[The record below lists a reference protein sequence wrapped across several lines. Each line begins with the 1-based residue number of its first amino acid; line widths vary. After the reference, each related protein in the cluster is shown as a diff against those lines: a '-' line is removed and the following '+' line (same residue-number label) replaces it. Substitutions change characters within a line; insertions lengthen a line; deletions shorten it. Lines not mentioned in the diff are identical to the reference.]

1 LRRGAIIQGCHRI
14 PERGETEVETAEQRR
29 GGFSRLILFNEI
41 ILVAVLL
48 VISGAISIGTS
59 KFYSSINI
67 INILRDSSMAIIA
80 GIGMTMLLI
89 TGEVDLSIG
98 SLVAFVGVVTM
109 DITNK
114 SMSVPLGVLAGMGL
128 GALVGLVNGLIRTK
142 LRVNSLIGTIAMMMI
157 LRGSVYLY
165 SLAAVQNYHQLR
177 SFYEIGNGYAGFMPI
192 PVLIMIVLYV
202 SFLMV
207 ITRTVM
213 GRRLYATGGNY
224 VAAKISGIKVDTLKI
239 ITFVLNSTLAAISGI
254 ILVSR
259 MNSGQPNA
267 GVGFELSVIAGV
279 ILGGTSLGGGEGT
292 LIGTLIGV
300 LILRVINNGIII
312 LRWNQDLQIVI
323 SGVVIILAIFID
335 NKRKVARSKI
345 ITA

>member
-1 LRRGAIIQGCHRI
+1 M
-14 PERGETEVETAEQRR
+14 EVETAEQRR

-114 SMSVPLGVLAGMGL
+114 TMSVPLGVLAGMGL

-202 SFLMV
+202 SFLML

>member
-1 LRRGAIIQGCHRI
+1 MDEA
-14 PERGETEVETAEQRR
+14 
-29 GGFSRLILFNEI
+29 GFIKKDRLVSKLVLFNEI
-41 ILVAVLL
+41 ILVAVLII
-48 VISGAISIGTS
+48 ISAAISIGTP
-59 KFYSSINI
+59 KFYSTTNI
-67 INILRDSSMAIIA
+67 LNILRDSSMAIIA

-114 SMSVPLGVLAGMGL
+114 TMNVPLGVIAGMGL
-128 GALVGLVNGLIRTK
+128 GATVGLINGLVRTK
-142 LRVNSLIGTIAMMMI
+142 LKVNSLIGTIAMMMI
-157 LRGSVYLY
+157 LRGGVYIY
-165 SLAAVQNYHQLR
+165 RIAAVQNYHQLR
-177 SFYEIGNGYAGFMPI
+177 AFYEIGNGYVGFMPI
-192 PVLIMIVLYV
+192 PILIMIVIYFA
-202 SFLMV
+202 FLLIV
-207 ITRTVM
+207 NRSVM
-213 GRRLYATGGNY
+213 GRHLYATGGNY
-224 VAAKISGIKVDTLKI
+224 TAAKISGIKVDNLKI
-239 ITFVLNSTLAAISGI
+239 LTFVMNSTFAAISGI

-267 GVGFELSVIAGV
+267 GVGFELSVISGV

-323 SGVVIILAIFID
+323 SGIVIIIAVFID
-335 NKRKVARSKI
+335 TKRKVARSKI
-345 ITA
+345 ITT

>member
-1 LRRGAIIQGCHRI
+1 M
-14 PERGETEVETAEQRR
+14 EEVDSTRKD
-29 GGFSRLILFNEI
+29 RLIGKLVLFNEV
-41 ILVAVLL
+41 ILVAVL
-48 VISGAISIGTS
+48 VIISAAISIGTP
-59 KFYSSINI
+59 KFYSTQNI
-67 INILRDSSMAIIA
+67 LNILRDSSMAIIA

-114 SMSVPLGVLAGMGL
+114 TMNVPLGILAGLGL
-128 GALVGLVNGLIRTK
+128 GAAVGLINGLVRTK
-142 LRVNSLIGTIAMMMI
+142 LKVSSLIGTIAMMMI
-157 LRGSVYLY
+157 LRGGVYIY
-165 SLAAVQNYHQLR
+165 RIAAVQNYHNLNA
-177 SFYEIGNGYAGFMPI
+177 FYGIGNGYLGFLPVPI
-192 PVLIMIVLYV
+192 LIMIILYFV
-202 SFLMV
+202 FLLV
-207 ITRTVM
+207 VNRTVM
-213 GRRLYATGGNY
+213 GRFLYATGGNY
-224 VAAKISGIKVDTLKI
+224 TAAKISGIKVDYLKI
-239 ITFVLNSTLAAISGI
+239 ITFIMNSVLAAVSGI

-323 SGVVIILAIFID
+323 SGIVIIIAVFID
-335 NKRKVARSKI
+335 TKRKVARSKI
-345 ITA
+345 ITT

>member
-1 LRRGAIIQGCHRI
+1 VFC
-14 PERGETEVETAEQRR
+14 QRR
-29 GGFSRLILFNEI
+29 EIVGLTDIQCREKFFGKLVLFNEI
-41 ILVAVLL
+41 ILVAVLV
-48 VISGAISIGTS
+48 VISAAISIGTS
-59 KFYSSINI
+59 KFYSVTNLL
-67 INILRDSSMAIIA
+67 NILRDSSMAIIA

-109 DITNK
+109 DIINK
-114 SMSVPLGVLAGMGL
+114 THSVFIGVLAGMGL
-128 GALVGLVNGLIRTK
+128 GAFVGLINGLVRTK
-142 LRVNSLIGTIAMMMI
+142 LQVNSLIGTIAMMMI

-165 SLAAVQNYHQLR
+165 KLEAVQNYHQLKA
-177 SFYEIGNGYAGFMPI
+177 FYEVGNGYAGFMPI
-192 PVLIMIVLYV
+192 PVITMLVLYLV
-202 SFLMV
+202 FLFILYKTV
-207 ITRTVM
+207 I

-224 VAAKISGIKVDTLKI
+224 TAAKISGIKVDNLKI
-239 ITFVLNSTLAAISGI
+239 LTFIANSIFAAISGI

-267 GVGFELSVIAGV
+267 GVGFELTVISGV

-292 LIGTLIGV
+292 LIGTLVGM

-323 SGVVIILAIFID
+323 SGLIIILAVYID

-345 ITA
+345 ITT

>member
-1 LRRGAIIQGCHRI
+1 LDKADLLKKGK
-14 PERGETEVETAEQRR
+14 PL
-29 GGFSRLILFNEI
+29 SKLILFNEI
-41 ILVAVLL
+41 ILVSVLII
-48 VISGAISIGTS
+48 ISGAISIGAS
-59 KFYSSINI
+59 KFYSATNV

-114 SMSVPLGVLAGMGL
+114 TMSVPLGVLAGMGL
-128 GALVGLVNGLIRTK
+128 GAVVGLANGIVRTK
-142 LRVNSLIGTIAMMMI
+142 LKVNSLIGTIAMMMI

-177 SFYEIGNGYAGFMPI
+177 AFYEIGNGYVGFLPI
-192 PVLIMIVLYV
+192 PVVLMIVLYV
-202 SFLMV
+202 SFLIIV
-207 ITRTVM
+207 TRTVM
-213 GRRLYATGGNY
+213 GRQLYATGGNY
-224 VAAKISGIKVDTLKI
+224 IAAKISGIKVDNLKI
-239 ITFVLNSTLAAISGI
+239 LTFIMNAVLASISGI

-300 LILRVINNGIII
+300 LILRIINNGIII

-323 SGVVIILAIFID
+323 SGIVIIIAIYID
-335 NKRKVARSKI
+335 NKRKIARSKI